1 MAEKA
6 CLVGAGTMG
15 LGIARVFAEAGFNVV
30 LCDKSTD
37 LAEAGKAGLE
47 AALFKMGDRQKMS
60 RENAAGILDRIETG
74 KVSGAEDCILAVEA
88 VFEEVEGKQAVY
100 AELEDVLSDDALI
113 VTNTSSLSIT
123 ELSSGLKNKSRF
135 AGMHF
140 FNPAYVMKL
149 VEIVSGTHTSPETV
163 LRIEEVAAKLGKT
176 AVRVNE
182 APGFVVNRILIP
194 MINEAVGVLADGVAP
209 ARDIDTARQ
218 LGASHPMGPRSLGDF
233 IGLDVVLAIMNVLRD
248 ETGDDKYRPHPLL
261 KKMVRAGFLG
271 KKSGKGFFEY
281 SR

>member
-209 ARDIDTARQ
+209 ARDIDTAMQ
-218 LGASHPMGPRSLGDF
+218 LGASHPMGPLSLGDF